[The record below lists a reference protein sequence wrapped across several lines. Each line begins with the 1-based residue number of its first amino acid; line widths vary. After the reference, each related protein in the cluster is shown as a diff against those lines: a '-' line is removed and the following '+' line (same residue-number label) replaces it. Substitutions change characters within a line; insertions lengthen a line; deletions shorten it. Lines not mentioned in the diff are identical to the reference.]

1 MKKVLSAISLMLL
14 TIVLALTMAG
24 CDKSGNVKKA
34 FENEGYT
41 VTEMNAKEST
51 ALAAILS
58 SDQKEKID
66 QYSVIFCVKG
76 LQSAT
81 IVKFSSKDEI
91 VDFLG
96 EDTYNSA
103 VESGLINGNCWLAVP
118 VGVAV
123 KDIFSKA

>member
-1 MKKVLSAISLMLL
+1 MKKILSAISLALI
-14 TIVLALTMAG
+14 TIVIALTFAG

-51 ALAAILS
+51 ALAGILS

-66 QYSVIFCVKG
+66 QYSVKG

-96 EDTYNSA
+96 EEGYNKA
-103 VESGLINGNCWLAVP
+103 VEGGLVNGNCWLAIP
-118 VGVAV
+118 VGIAV